1 MRMRMKHAILAV
13 LGVVLVLLTT
23 SRVNAGQEKATAE
36 EVVEKVRQAANTLSQ
51 SGKAGLAQF
60 DKKESPWVWKDTY
73 IFVFDCV
80 KATIAAHPI
89 RPDLI
94 GKDTTE
100 FRGAKGTEFFP
111 KLCAATKTPSG
122 VWVEYWW
129 PKPGEKHGS
138 RKVSYALKAGDTPYI
153 VGAGIY
159 DDKTPIADLEKLS
172 NGAK

>member
-1 MRMRMKHAILAV
+1 MSMKHSILAV
-13 LGVVLVLLTT
+13 LGVILLVLTI
-23 SRVNAGQEKATAE
+23 SKISAGQDTATAQ

-51 SGKAGLAQF
+51 SGEAGLAQF

-80 KATIAAHPI
+80 KATVAAHPI

-94 GKDTTE
+94 GKDTTGL
-100 FRGAKGTEFFP
+100 RGTKGTEFFP
-111 KLCAATKTPSG
+111 KLCQATKTPSG

-129 PKPGEKHGS
+129 PKPGEKQGS

-159 DDKTPIADLEKLS
+159 DDKTKIADLEKLTS
-172 NGAK
+172 GAK